1 MATIDQN
8 VVEMR
13 FDNDQFESG
22 VSQTLSSIDK
32 LKNALNFSNKNT
44 GLEELAQTTNSMDMS
59 KLEASALAVQNKFSA
74 MGTIADQVLRRLTD
88 GALTAAKSLVNMIN
102 APLNQ
107 IKTGGWSRAM
117 NIDNAQFSLE
127 GLGIEWNAV
136 NKDLQYAVNQTAYG
150 LDAAATAASS
160 LAASGVEIKSSLKNL
175 TANNVDECA
184 EKFKGM
190 SAAALIADGELDQM
204 GVALRAISGVA
215 SQTNSQYSDIAN
227 VFTRIAGQ
235 GRVMGEDLNSLASR
249 GMNAAATLGEA
260 LGKTESEVREMVSDG
275 QISFEMFSEA
285 MYDAFADHAIE
296 ANNTFTGSLANMKA
310 ALSKIGADFYQP
322 LLDELPALFNSIRV
336 NINAIR
342 SAIQPF
348 IEFVNQVLKVAIET
362 LSNFFNDLANKT
374 SAVKN
379 VFTGL
384 GNIFIALASVVT
396 PIIIA
401 FKNVYNI
408 VGEDLLSA
416 VESVSE
422 SFLTFSDSLVVTDEA
437 ADKITVV
444 ATGLFTVL
452 KMLGNII
459 GTVISTIVKVG
470 AQAVKII
477 FSIAGG
483 LAELAQNAS
492 AAGQPLDSLKTIFE
506 KIGSAIG
513 EFKDKLVDTIGKIG
527 DLDGIKKLTEAFK
540 EFKEVV
546 LDSALSKISAKLKSF
561 ADGLN
566 IKVPS
571 FDGFLKVI
579 DTITSKLA
587 DFLNFFTTAKKNV
600 KTNTDDISKAFNVF
614 AKIKDVVSNAVGG
627 IKDIIG
633 GLADILKGNT
643 SSALGG
649 LANGW
654 IGSIKAL
661 AGSSNTMSGLSTG
674 MTTLMEFVENFVS
687 NLSLMMSKIQFVIQ
701 QVGISVGSMFSSM
714 AIGVG
719 ALGVSLQTFNKV
731 DSKKILSCAGAVAIL
746 AVSMVALASIPTQSL
761 LSVVTGM
768 AVAFGVLYGAITILE
783 KSLKNVVSN
792 LNGGIITKV
801 IDKFVNS
808 ITGAITAFGQAKKI
822 NAIAKFLVSF
832 AAAIGI
838 LAASMWVLSKIPTD
852 RLILGFATVT
862 GLFTVLYAVT
872 DKLLTK
878 VEKMSAKGSAS
889 LIAIGTGMVIIA
901 AAVGVLSS
909 SVSKMAALADKPGE
923 MLAGLLMV
931 VAMLGSMVLVAEALS
946 DIPKEGASKI
956 VGAASGLVILA
967 AAVKVLSSSVSQMTS
982 LANTPLQLAAGL
994 GSVVVMMIALAGTAE
1009 ALATLPNGGAGKLL
1023 AASVSMIAI
1032 GSAIK
1037 IISSAVGKMG
1047 SMDLTSMAKGLG
1059 ALTVVLIELVTAAG
1073 TMAAVGGAGSVAGA
1087 ASILLISVALNNLV
1101 IPLAALGAMSIGT
1114 LAKGLISF
1122 GAALGVV
1129 IVAGGMAQVVAVGLL
1144 ALSGAI
1150 VAIGVGVL
1158 AAGTGVL
1165 AFASGLNILNV
1176 ALATLAAMAPAQVN
1190 SVIMSFTTLLSG
1202 ILSSIA
1208 SVSVSLVAAVTTIIS
1223 AIIEGIANNITN
1235 ITVVIGQILDAIL
1248 NLIVTYG
1255 PKIIETVITIIV
1267 SLIQSLGNH
1276 SQEFVTAGMN
1286 FITGII
1292 NGFASRVGD
1301 LVQAG
1306 WDAVISLI
1314 NAMADGFSQNG
1325 EQFKTAVMNL
1335 IASVADFLFGEGAGK
1350 FLKAGND
1357 LINGLIE
1364 GFWEVATDAVTA
1376 VGDIIDD
1383 IIDAIGG
1390 FVKDFITAG
1399 ANLFVGF
1406 VEGIKGG
1413 GNDAYKA
1420 GADLATNAEKGI
1432 TDTADIHSPSK
1443 VTYGYGENIGDG
1455 MINGMDSKQTD
1466 AKTSGSNLAQSAV
1479 DGASETVDKGKK
1491 LINEKLQSLY
1501 ESSETFRQYADKY
1514 GDSLGL
1520 FDKAEED
1527 TTESTKDLTEATE
1540 DQTTATEAATSST
1553 KSSTSATKS
1562 SSSATSD
1569 AATKAKELAEE
1580 QERVRKY
1587 TDYATKSM
1595 TSFMNI
1601 MGQAMSF
1608 DATTLIDNSKDA
1620 FNELAEQLYQ
1630 DTLKESDTI
1639 EDVTQTAQERAKA
1652 VQNAFIEAFENVRDA
1667 ANDALSF
1674 DSSFNKSLSSAISVK
1689 DMISNFN
1696 SQSSGITAFYTR
1708 LGALAGK
1715 GFNYGIIKDL
1725 MEEGT
1730 SAYPKVSSM
1739 LKATTEEIEAMNAAW
1754 DSKETI
1760 ANQSA
1765 ALAMTSLMT
1774 AQTISNLKSMDVR
1787 YKELNDTT
1795 NDALKNYKD
1804 KIKEAQESG
1813 ADMETILNKV
1823 AQAAGD
1829 TSVAIAESGPE
1840 RELFDAYQKLQD
1852 AMKELEYT
1860 NEDLQEAMSN
1870 DNGFEY
1876 TENIVLT
1883 IMRRISDLQGVIA
1896 QFEDIGTNIFDNVKS
1911 QLSSSIS
1918 YFSEWSS
1925 EYELTGEKLL
1935 KNVKSQIEG
1944 VAKYNTNIQK
1954 IIKNG
1959 GGEIISEFG
1968 NSITPEIA
1976 NAMAQLGSTALA
1988 TLKQEL
1994 TYLAAAPTQGAT
2006 AAQASWLQYGKIGT
2020 MGYQEAITQLAQ
2032 NQELLNQTQ
2041 TIGTNVGQGLA
2052 NGMEASTDTVE
2063 TAGTDLGQAAV
2074 DGTATGAGTH
2084 SPSRKTYQIGQY
2096 LDQGLMNGI
2105 SALSGQTQTVAR
2117 LLAERVV
2124 TAIREVIT
2132 VNKFAEIGKNV
2143 CRGLSEGMNSES
2155 GSVVDVAR
2163 NVASAAYKAACSILK
2178 IHSPSREMAWVG
2190 KMFDEG
2196 FANGIGT
2203 GVTSVR
2209 NSVTDTMSEALT
2221 TAVDLMNSTDDMQ
2234 PTIRPV
2240 VDLSDAQNGCRLLSS
2255 MFDSAPALSAS
2266 ANIGPVTTASDRM
2279 NAAISGLN
2287 GTTVTNGN
2295 TNLYIYGS
2303 QGQDVN
2309 QLADVVIKKLNNE
2322 YARRKAA
2329 WS

>member
-32 LKNALNFSNKNT
+32 LKSALNFTNKNT
-44 GLEELAQTTNSMDMS
+44 GLEELAETTSSMDMS

-74 MGTIADQVLRRLTD
+74 LGTISDQVLRRITD
-88 GALTAAKSLVNMIN
+88 GALSAAKSLINMIN

-127 GLGIEWNAV
+127 GLGVEWNSI

-150 LDAAATAASS
+150 LDAAAMAASQ
-160 LAASGVEIKSSLKNL
+160 LVASGVEVASTLKNL
-175 TANNVDECA
+175 NASNVDECA
-184 EKFKGM
+184 AKFKGM

-204 GVALRAISGVA
+204 SVALRAISGVA
-215 SQTNSQYSDIAN
+215 SQTNSEYTDIAN
-227 VFTRIAGQ
+227 VFTRVAGQ
-235 GRVMGEDLNSLASR
+235 GRVMASDLNSLASR
-249 GMNAAATLGEA
+249 GMNAAATIGNA
-260 LGKTESEVREMVSDG
+260 IGKTEAEVREMVSDG
-275 QISFEMFSEA
+275 KISFEMFSEA

-296 ANNTFTGSLANMKA
+296 ANNTFTGALANMKA

-322 LLDELPALFNSIRV
+322 LLDELPALFNSVRV
-336 NINAIR
+336 NINNVR
-342 SAIQPF
+342 STIQPF

-362 LSNFFNDLANKT
+362 LSNFFNNLANKT
-374 SAVKN
+374 SVVQN

-384 GNIFIALASVVT
+384 GNIFITVASVIAPV
-396 PIIIA
+396 IDA
-401 FKNVYNI
+401 FKEVYNV
-408 VGEDLLSA
+408 VGEDILSA
-416 VESVSE
+416 AESASE
-422 SFLTFSDSLVVTDEA
+422 AFLNFSNALVITNDT

-452 KMLGNII
+452 KTLGNII

-600 KTNTDDISKAFNVF
+600 KTNTDDISKTFNVF
-614 AKIKDVVSNAVGG
+614 TKIKDAVSNAVGG
-627 IKDIIG
+627 IKDAIK

-674 MTTLMEFVENFVS
+674 MTTLMEFVENFLS
-687 NLSLMMSKIQFVIQ
+687 NLSLVMSKIQFVIQ

-714 AIGVG
+714 AIGIG
-719 ALGVSLQTFNKV
+719 ALGTSLLVYNQIKAKN
-731 DSKKILSCAGAVAIL
+731 ILSIAAG
-746 AVSMVALASIPTQSL
+746 
-761 LSVVTGM
+761 
-768 AVAFGVLYGAITILE
+768 
-783 KSLKNVVSN
+783 
-792 LNGGIITKV
+792 
-801 IDKFVNS
+801 
-808 ITGAITAFGQAKKI
+808 
-822 NAIAKFLVSF
+822 
-832 AAAIGI
+832 IGI
-838 LAASMWVLSKIPTD
+838 LAVAMVALSSVPADKLGSIAAAMAIAFTVLAGALYLLNHQITSVKDTVKSGFLDKIFDTVTGVISNFGVATKIQAFSKFITSFAIAIGVLSASMWALAQCDSDK
-852 RLILGFATVT
+852 LFAGMVSVIAMI
-862 GLFTVLYAVT
+862 GAMYYVV
-872 DKLLTK
+872 DNLLTK
-878 VEKMSAKGSAS
+878 VDAMKGAGI
-889 LIAIGTGMVIIA
+889 LNLTAIGTGMILIA

-946 DIPKEGASKI
+946 DIPKGGASKI

-1037 IISSAVGKMG
+1037 IISSAVAKMG

-1073 TMAAVGGAGSVAGA
+1073 TMAAVGGAGSIAGA

-1114 LAKGLISF
+1114 LAKGLVSF

-1165 AFASGLNILNV
+1165 TFASGLNILNV

-1235 ITVVIGQILDAIL
+1235 IVAVIAQILDAVL
-1248 NLIVTYG
+1248 GLIVTYG
-1255 PKIIETVITIIV
+1255 PKLIETVMVIIV
-1267 SLIQSLGNH
+1267 SLVSSLANH
-1276 SQEFVTAGMN
+1276 VQEFVTAGLN
-1286 FITGII
+1286 FIIGII
-1292 NGFASRVGD
+1292 NGFSSRVGD

-1325 EQFKTAVMNL
+1325 ERFNEAVMNL
-1335 IASVADFLFGEGAGK
+1335 IASVADFLFGEGAGD

-1364 GFWEVATDAVTA
+1364 GFWQKSTDAVNA
-1376 VGDIIDD
+1376 LGDIIGN
-1383 IIDAIGG
+1383 IIDGIGKFG
-1390 FVKDFITAG
+1390 EDFITAG
-1399 ANLFVGF
+1399 KNLLSGF
-1406 VEGIKGG
+1406 IKGITD
-1413 GNDAYKA
+1413 GNDATYTA
-1420 GADLATNAEKGI
+1420 GVNLASSAEKGI
-1432 TDTADIHSPSK
+1432 TDEADINSPSK
-1443 VTYGYGENIGDG
+1443 VTYGYGENVGEG
-1455 MINGMDSKQTD
+1455 LVNGIDSKQSD
-1466 AKTSGSNLAQSAV
+1466 AKTSGSNLAGAAV
-1479 DGASETVDKGKK
+1479 DGASEAIDNGKK

-1501 ESSETFRQYADKY
+1501 DSSETFRQYADKY
-1514 GDSLGL
+1514 GDSLNL
-1520 FDKAEED
+1520 FQSAEEE
-1527 TTESTKDLTEATE
+1527 TTESTEELTEATE
-1540 DQTTATEAATSST
+1540 DATVATDEATEST
-1553 KSSTSATKS
+1553 KNSTSATKAN
-1562 SSSATSD
+1562 SSATSS
-1569 AATKAKELAEE
+1569 AASSAKELAEE
-1580 QERVRKY
+1580 QKRVQKY

-1608 DATTLIDNSKDA
+1608 DVTSLIDNSKDA
-1620 FNELAEQLYQ
+1620 FNDLAEQLYQ
-1630 DTLKESDTI
+1630 DTLKESDAI
-1639 EDVTQTAQERAKA
+1639 EDATQTAEERAKA

-1667 ANDALSF
+1667 AKDALSF
-1674 DSSFNKSLSSAISVK
+1674 NSAFDKNLSSAITVK
-1689 DMISNFN
+1689 EMISNFN
-1696 SQSSGITAFYTR
+1696 SQASGITAFYTR
-1708 LGALAGK
+1708 LGTLAGK

-1774 AQTISNLKSMDVR
+1774 AQTISKLKSMDVK

-1829 TSVAIAESGPE
+1829 TSIAIAESGPE
-1840 RELFDAYQKLQD
+1840 RELFDAYQTLQD

-1876 TENIVLT
+1876 TENVVLT

-1896 QFEDIGTNIFDNVKS
+1896 QFEDMGTNIFDNVKS

-1918 YFSEWSS
+1918 YFDEWAS

-1935 KNVKSQIEG
+1935 QNVKSQIEG
-1944 VAKYNTNIQK
+1944 VAKYNANIQA
-1954 IIKNG
+1954 IIRNG
-1959 GGEIISEFG
+1959 GGAIVSEFG
-1968 NSITPEIA
+1968 SSITPEIA
-1976 NAMAQLGSTALA
+1976 NALAQLGSTALS
-1988 TLKQEL
+1988 TLNEQL
-1994 TYLAAAPTQGAT
+1994 TYLAAAPVAGAT
-2006 AAQASWLQYGKIGT
+2006 AAQASWLQYGTIGGL
-2020 MGYQEAITQLAQ
+2020 GYQQAIAQLAQ
-2032 NQELLNQTQ
+2032 NQALLAQTQ
-2041 TIGTNVGQGLA
+2041 SIGTNVGQGLV
-2052 NGMEASTDTVE
+2052 NGMQASTGTVTTQG
-2063 TAGTDLGQAAV
+2063 TALGQAAI
-2074 DGTATGAGTH
+2074 DGVKTGAGTH
-2084 SPSRKTYQIGQY
+2084 SPSRYTYQTGQY
-2096 LDQGLMNGI
+2096 IDQGLMNGMR
-2105 SALSGQTQTVAR
+2105 ALSGTVRQTARSIGDAVVSTMRQT
-2117 LLAERVV
+2117 LASSKFE
-2124 TAIREVIT
+2124 AIGRNI
-2132 VNKFAEIGKNV
+2132 
-2143 CRGLSEGMNSES
+2143 CRGLINGMNSES
-2155 GSVVDVAR
+2155 WSVISTAR
-2163 NVASAAYKAACSILK
+2163 SIAQAAYEAAMAALD
-2178 IHSPSREMAWVG
+2178 IHSPSRKMEWVG
-2190 KMFDEG
+2190 QMFDQG
-2196 FANGIGT
+2196 FANGIDSESGT
-2203 GVTSVR
+2203 VR
-2209 NSVTDTMSEALT
+2209 TSVTDAMQSALQ
-2221 TAVDLMNSTDDMQ
+2221 TAVDLMENSGDMQ

-2240 VDLSDAQNGCRLLSS
+2240 IDLSDAQNGSRLLSS
-2255 MFDSAPALSAS
+2255 MFDEMPAFGVRAS
-2266 ANIGPVTTASDRM
+2266 LGNVVTPSDRM
-2279 NAAISGLN
+2279 NAAIQGM
-2287 GTTVTNGN
+2287 NGN
-2295 TNLYIYGS
+2295 SASFGDTIINITAAP
-2303 QGQDVN
+2303 GQDEKAIAN
-2309 QLADVVIKKLNNE
+2309 AVIKRINNE

-2329 WS
+2329 WT

>member
-74 MGTIADQVLRRLTD
+74 LGTIGDQVLRRLTD

-117 NIDNAQFSLE
+117 NIDNAQFSME
-127 GLGIEWNAV
+127 GLGIEWSSV

-160 LAASGVEIKSSLKNL
+160 LAASGVEIKSSLKSL
-175 TANNVDECA
+175 TASNVDECA

-204 GVALRAISGVA
+204 SVALRAISGVA
-215 SQTNSQYSDIAN
+215 SQTNSEYSDIAN
-227 VFTRIAGQ
+227 VFTRVAGQ
-235 GRVMGEDLNSLASR
+235 GKVMATDLNSLAAR
-249 GMNAAATLGEA
+249 GMNAAATLGES
-260 LGKTESEVREMVSDG
+260 LGKSESEVREMVSDG
-275 QISFEMFSEA
+275 KISFEMFSEA

-296 ANNTFTGSLANMKA
+296 ANNTFTGALANMKA

-362 LSNFFNDLANKT
+362 LSNFFNDLADKT

-384 GNIFIALASVVT
+384 GNIFIALASVIT
-396 PIIIA
+396 PIIMA
-401 FKNVYNI
+401 FKNVYNV
-408 VGEDLLSA
+408 VGEDILSA
-416 VESVSE
+416 VESASE
-422 SFLTFSDSLVVTDEA
+422 SFLEFSNSLIVTDEA
-437 ADKITVV
+437 ADKITAV
-444 ATGLFTVL
+444 ATGLFTIL
-452 KMLGNII
+452 KTLGNII
-459 GTVISTIVKVG
+459 GSVISTIVKVG
-470 AQAVKII
+470 AQAAKII

-506 KIGSAIG
+506 KIGSAVVG
-513 EFKDKLVDTIGKIG
+513 FKDKLVDAVGKIG
-527 DLDGIKKLTEAFK
+527 NLDGVKKLTEAFK

-546 LDSALSKISAKLKSF
+546 LDSVLNKISAKLKTF
-561 ADGLN
+561 ADDLN

-571 FDGFLKVI
+571 FDGFLKAI

-587 DFLNFFTTAKKNV
+587 DFISFFTTAKKNV
-600 KTNTDDISKAFNVF
+600 KEDVDDISNSFSIF
-614 AKIKDVVSNAVGG
+614 STIKNVVSNAVNG
-627 IKDIIG
+627 IKTILG
-633 GLADILKGNT
+633 GLVDLLKGGT
-643 SSALGG
+643 TSALDG

-674 MTTLMEFVENFVS
+674 MTTIMEFVENFVS

-701 QVGISVGSMFSSM
+701 QVGISIGSMFSSM
-714 AIGVG
+714 AIGLG
-719 ALGVSLQTFNKV
+719 ALGTSLLVYNQIKAKN
-731 DSKKILSCAGAVAIL
+731 ILSIAAG
-746 AVSMVALASIPTQSL
+746 
-761 LSVVTGM
+761 
-768 AVAFGVLYGAITILE
+768 
-783 KSLKNVVSN
+783 
-792 LNGGIITKV
+792 
-801 IDKFVNS
+801 
-808 ITGAITAFGQAKKI
+808 
-822 NAIAKFLVSF
+822 
-832 AAAIGI
+832 IGI
-838 LAASMWVLSKIPTD
+838 LAVAMVALTSVPADKLGSIAAAMAIAFTVLAGALYLLNHQISSVKDTVKSGFLDKIFDTVTGVISNFGVATKIQAISKFITSFAIAIGVLSASMWVLAQCD
-852 RLILGFATVT
+852 
-862 GLFTVLYAVT
+862 T
-872 DKLLTK
+872 DKLFAAMVAVVAMLGTMYLVVDNLLTK
-878 VEKMSAKGSAS
+878 VDEVKGAGAAK
-889 LIAIGTGMVIIA
+889 LTAIGAGMILIA

-909 SVSKMAALADKPGE
+909 SVSKMAALADKPSE
-923 MLAGLLMV
+923 MLGGL
-931 VAMLGSMVLVAEALS
+931 VAVLVMLVSMTKVAEELS
-946 DIPKEGASKI
+946 DIPKGGASKI
-956 VGAASGLVILA
+956 IGAASGLVILA
-967 AAVKVLSSSVSQMTS
+967 AAVKVLSSSVSQMAS
-982 LANTPLQLAAGL
+982 LASTPLQLAAGL
-994 GSVVVMMIALAGTAE
+994 GSVVAMMIALAGTAE

-1023 AASVSMIAI
+1023 AASASMIAI

-1037 IISSAVGKMG
+1037 IISSAVAKMG
-1047 SMDLTSMAKGLG
+1047 SMDLTSIAKGLG
-1059 ALTVVLIELVTAAG
+1059 ALTVVLVELVAAAG
-1073 TMAAVGGAGSVAGA
+1073 TMATVGGAGSLAGA

-1122 GAALGVV
+1122 GAALGIV

-1165 AFASGLNILNV
+1165 AFASGLNVLNV

-1235 ITVVIGQILDAIL
+1235 ITAVIGRILDAVL

-1267 SLIQSLGNH
+1267 SLVQSLGNH

-1335 IASVADFLFGEGAGK
+1335 IASVADFLLGEGAGK

-1357 LINGLIE
+1357 LVNGLIE

-1376 VGDIIDD
+1376 VGDIIGD

-1390 FVKDFITAG
+1390 FVKDFIAAG

-1520 FDKAEED
+1520 FEKAEED

-1580 QERVRKY
+1580 QERIRKY

-1608 DATTLIDNSKDA
+1608 DVTTLIDNSKDA

-1667 ANDALSF
+1667 AKNALSF
-1674 DSSFNKSLSSAISVK
+1674 DSSFDKSLSSTISVK

-1715 GFNYGIIKDL
+1715 GFNYGIVKDL

-1787 YKELNDTT
+1787 YKELNSTT

-1813 ADMETILNKV
+1813 ADMEAILNKV

-1870 DNGFEY
+1870 ENGFEY
-1876 TENIVLT
+1876 TENVVIT

-2074 DGTATGAGTH
+2074 DGAATGAGTH

-2105 SALSGQTQTVAR
+2105 SALSGQTQTAAR

-2124 TAIREVIT
+2124 TAIREIIT

-2196 FANGIGT
+2196 FANGIGA
-2203 GVTSVR
+2203 GATSVK
-2209 NSVTDTMSEALT
+2209 NSVTNAMSEALT

-2234 PTIRPV
+2234 PTIRPI

-2266 ANIGPVTTASDRM
+2266 ANIGPVTTPSDRM